1 MHALICRESVGG
13 SRRERELKYRCFIP
27 RISYPQMIRC
37 SHGKMPPKY
46 QLNSDVPGTQLL
58 PTSLNLSKNFSYTMG
73 EEGWGL
79 KDRGGKG
86 RGLKDGSSKARS
98 WGRSSTQ
105 GCGEESN
112 RGPDIATCFSP
123 GSFLS
128 KPNLIGDHDKDT
140 IRTIKRLPFYI
151 FFPQFTLLPTPSSK
165 CPVLPTHKQGNH
177 RRGCLQCEGEK
188 PAGITSIWPG
198 LIRDLGLSA

>member
-1 MHALICRESVGG
+1 MGKCPQS
-13 SRRERELKYRCFIP
+13 
-27 RISYPQMIRC
+27 ISSILTHQE
-37 SHGKMPPKY
+37 H
-46 QLNSDVPGTQLL
+46 NSFFPV
-58 PTSLNLSKNFSYTMG
+58 SLNLSKNFIYTLG

-105 GCGEESN
+105 ACGEQGN

-151 FFPQFTLLPTPSSK
+151 FFPQFTLRSTPSSK
-165 CPVLPTHKQGNH
+165 CPVSLFLILPTHKQGNH
-177 RRGCLQCEGEK
+177 RRGCLQHGGEE
-188 PAGITSIWPG
+188 PAGINFNLARADKRLG
-198 LIRDLGLSA
+198 VVCLGLPASLTAPFI